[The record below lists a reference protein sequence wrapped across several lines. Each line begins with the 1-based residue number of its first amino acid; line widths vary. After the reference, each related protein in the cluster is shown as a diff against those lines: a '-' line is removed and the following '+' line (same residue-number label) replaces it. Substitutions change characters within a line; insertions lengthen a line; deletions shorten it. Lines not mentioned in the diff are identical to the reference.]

1 MGHIR
6 NIGIMAHIDA
16 GKTTVS
22 ERLLFISGRQ
32 HKIGEVHDGDTT
44 MDWMV
49 QERERGITI
58 TSAVTTFNWDV
69 NPKPPVGDAVLP
81 IKGEM
86 HLIDTPGHVDFT
98 IEVSRSLRVLDGAV
112 TVFDGVHGVEPQT
125 ETVWRQA
132 DRYKVPRIGFINKMD
147 RIGADYWRSL
157 KSMEERFGEHC
168 APAALPIGTESNHE
182 GIVELVERRAWTWG
196 DPDDPNGYE
205 VGEVPA
211 DMVDEVEEA
220 RNILLERIAIADD
233 AFAMTW
239 LDTPDAITVNDIHAA
254 IRRAVIANKLVPVL
268 CGAALRNKGI
278 QPLLNAIVLW
288 LPSPDDVPEVDGI
301 NPITKQPEHRP
312 HDPKGP
318 LAGLAFKVAMMGDD
332 GRRLVFV
339 RLYSGT
345 LTAGAE
351 ILNPGKG
358 IKEKVSRIFMMHANQ
373 RDRKD
378 AIGAGNIFG
387 VLGLKHTKTGD
398 TICDPAK
405 PILLEQIDAY
415 EPVISQSIE
424 PETTRDRDKLLETL
438 GKLADEDPTFK
449 WREDSQ
455 TGQTIISGM
464 GELHLDVLADRVRRE
479 FEVPVRIGKPQVVYR
494 ETITASGVE
503 EDIFERHADN
513 DFLFGQ
519 VAVRVKPRERGE
531 GNLIEWDFPK
541 DAPKDAPKEPPK
553 EALSA
558 KEKAREGRTVVDSAY
573 PWFTEDLKKQI
584 LLGLE
589 NQLNSGVLSG
599 DPIQDVLV
607 TVAHVGW
614 REGITKQVGY
624 TIAASGALR
633 KALQAA
639 KPARLA
645 PIANVEVSTP
655 PEYTGDVIGSLNQ
668 RRGRIENME
677 EISPQVSHI
686 KAQVPIERM
695 FGYSTE
701 LRSMS
706 QGRASFQMTFSH
718 YDIA

>member
-1 MGHIR
+1 
-6 NIGIMAHIDA
+6 
-16 GKTTVS
+16 
-22 ERLLFISGRQ
+22 
-32 HKIGEVHDGDTT
+32 

-58 TSAVTTFNWDV
+58 TSAVTTFNWEV
-69 NPKPPVGDAVLP
+69 EPKSVQSATGTPLP
-81 IKGEM
+81 SKAEM

-125 ETVWRQA
+125 EAVWRQA

-157 KSMEERFGEHC
+157 HSMEERFGEHC
-168 APAALPIGTESNHE
+168 APAALPIGTENKHR
-182 GIVELVERRAWTWG
+182 GMVELVERRAWIWS
-196 DPDDPNGYE
+196 DPDDPRAFSIE
-205 VGEVPA
+205 DVPG
-211 DMVDEVEEA
+211 DMTDDVEKA

-233 AFAMTW
+233 DFALTW
-239 LDTPDAITVNDIHAA
+239 LEDPDSLDVPTIHAA
-254 IRRAVIANKLVPVL
+254 IRRATIAGKLVPVL
-268 CGAALRNKGI
+268 CGAALRNKGV
-278 QPLLNAIVLW
+278 QPLLNAIVQW
-288 LPSPDDVPEVDGI
+288 LPSPDDVPEVEGVH
-301 NPITKQPEHRP
+301 PTTREPERRP

-345 LTAGAE
+345 LVAGAE
-351 ILNPGKG
+351 ILNPAKG

-373 RDRKD
+373 RERKD
-378 AIGAGNIFG
+378 SVGAGNIIG

-424 PETTRDRDKLLETL
+424 PEQTRDRDKLLETL
-438 GKLADEDPTFK
+438 GKLADEDPTFR
-449 WREDSQ
+449 WREDPQ

-479 FEVPVRIGKPQVVYR
+479 FEVPARIGKPQVVYR
-494 ETITASGVE
+494 ETITSSAVE
-503 EDIFERHADN
+503 EELFERQAEGDN
-513 DFLFGQ
+513 IFGQ
-519 VAVRVKPRERGE
+519 VVVRIKPRDRGE
-531 GNLIEWDFPK
+531 GNLIEWTFP
-541 DAPKDAPKEPPK
+541 
-553 EALSA
+553 
-558 KEKAREGRTVVDSAY
+558 REENGVMPVL
-573 PWFTEDLKKQI
+573 PWFNADVKGKIQAAI
-584 LLGLE
+584 E
-589 NQLNSGVLSG
+589 NQLGSGVLSG
-599 DPIQDVLV
+599 DPLEDVHV
-607 TVAHVGW
+607 IIANVGW
-614 REGITKQVGY
+614 REGMTKTVGY
-624 TIAASGALR
+624 SIAAAGALR

-639 KPARLA
+639 NPARLA
-645 PIANVEVSTP
+645 PIANVEVATP
-655 PEYTGDVIGSLNQ
+655 PEYTGDIIGSLNQ

>member
-1 MGHIR
+1 MANPTPKKSTMAHVR

-22 ERLLFISGRQ
+22 ERLLFVSGRE
-32 HKIGEVHDGDTT
+32 HKIGEVHDGETT

-58 TSAVTTFNWDV
+58 TSAVTTFNWEV
-69 NPKPPVGDAVLP
+69 EPKNAPLP
-81 IKGEM
+81 AGSTVVPLPAKAEM

-132 DRYKVPRIGFINKMD
+132 DRYRVPRIGFINKMD
-147 RIGADYWRSL
+147 RIGADYWRSFH
-157 KSMEERFGEHC
+157 SMEERFGEHV
-168 APAALPIGTESNHE
+168 APAALPIGTENRHR
-182 GIVELVERRAWTWG
+182 GIVEVIERRAWVWT
-196 DPDDPNGYE
+196 DPDDPRSYSIE
-205 VGEVPA
+205 DVPA
-211 DMVDEVEEA
+211 DMVDDVEKA
-220 RNILLERIAIADD
+220 RSILLERVAIADD
-233 AFAMTW
+233 DFAMAW
-239 LDTPDAITVNDIHAA
+239 LEDPESVDVATIHAA
-254 IRRAVIANKLVPVL
+254 IRKATIHNKLVPVL
-268 CGAALRNKGI
+268 CGAALRNKGV

-288 LPSPDDVPEVDGI
+288 LPSPDDVPEVEGVH
-301 NPITKQPEHRP
+301 PTTREPEKRP

-351 ILNPGKG
+351 ILNPAKG

-373 RDRKD
+373 RERKD
-378 AIGAGNIFG
+378 SVGAGNIFG

-398 TICDPAK
+398 TICDPNK

-424 PETTRDRDKLLETL
+424 PETTRDRDKMLETL
-438 GKLADEDPTFK
+438 GKLADEDPTFR
-449 WREDSQ
+449 WREDQQ

-464 GELHLDVLADRVRRE
+464 GELHLDVLTDRVRRE
-479 FEVPVRIGKPQVVYR
+479 FDVPVRIGKPQVVYR
-494 ETITASGVE
+494 ETITSSAVE
-503 EDIFERHADN
+503 EEIFERQAEGDI
-513 DFLFGQ
+513 LYGQ
-519 VAVRVKPRERGE
+519 VAVRVKPRERGT
-531 GNLIEWDFPK
+531 GNLVEWSFP
-541 DAPKDAPKEPPK
+541 
-553 EALSA
+553 
-558 KEKAREGRTVVDSAY
+558 REDNGVMPVL
-573 PWFTEDLKKQI
+573 PWFTADVKNKVQSAI
-584 LLGLE
+584 E
-589 NQLNSGVLSG
+589 NQLGSGVLSG
-599 DPIQDVLV
+599 DPLEDVHV
-607 TVAHVGW
+607 VIAHVGW
-614 REGITKQVGY
+614 REGTNKTVGY
-624 TIAASGALR
+624 SIAASGALR
-633 KALQAA
+633 KALQNAN
-639 KPARLA
+639 PARLA
-645 PIANVEVSTP
+645 PIANVEVATP
-655 PEYTGDVIGSLNQ
+655 PEYTGDIIGSLNQ

>member
-1 MGHIR
+1 MAHIR

-22 ERLLFISGRQ
+22 ERLLFISGRA

-58 TSAVTTFNWDV
+58 TSAVTTFNWEV
-69 NPKPPVGDAVLP
+69 EPKSVQPAVGTPLP
-81 IKGEM
+81 SKAEM

-125 ETVWRQA
+125 EAVWRQA

-157 KSMEERFGEHC
+157 HSMEERFGEHC
-168 APAALPIGTESNHE
+168 APAALPIGTENRHR
-182 GIVELVERRAWTWG
+182 GMVELVERRAWIWS
-196 DPDDPNGYE
+196 DPDDPRAFSI
-205 VGEVPA
+205 VDVPG
-211 DMVDEVEEA
+211 DMTDDVEKA

-233 AFAMTW
+233 DFALTW
-239 LDTPDAITVNDIHAA
+239 LEDPDSLDVPTIHAA
-254 IRRAVIANKLVPVL
+254 IRRATIAGKLVPVL
-268 CGAALRNKGI
+268 CGAALRNKGV
-278 QPLLNAIVLW
+278 QPLLNAIVQW
-288 LPSPDDVPEVDGI
+288 LPSPDDVPEIEGVH
-301 NPITKQPEHRP
+301 PTTREPERRP

-345 LTAGAE
+345 LVAGAE
-351 ILNPGKG
+351 ILNPAKG

-373 RDRKD
+373 RERKD
-378 AIGAGNIFG
+378 SVGAGNIIG

-424 PETTRDRDKLLETL
+424 PEQTRDRDKLLETL
-438 GKLADEDPTFK
+438 AKLADEDPTFR
-449 WREDSQ
+449 WREDPQ

-479 FEVPVRIGKPQVVYR
+479 FEVPARIGKPQVVYR
-494 ETITASGVE
+494 ETITSSAVE
-503 EDIFERHADN
+503 EELFERQAEGDN
-513 DFLFGQ
+513 IFGQ
-519 VAVRVKPRERGE
+519 VTVRIKPRDRGE
-531 GNLIEWDFPK
+531 GNLIEWTFP
-541 DAPKDAPKEPPK
+541 
-553 EALSA
+553 
-558 KEKAREGRTVVDSAY
+558 REENGVMPVL
-573 PWFTEDLKKQI
+573 PWFNADVKGKIQAAI
-584 LLGLE
+584 E
-589 NQLNSGVLSG
+589 NQLGSGVLSG
-599 DPIQDVLV
+599 DPIEDVHV
-607 TVAHVGW
+607 IIANVGW
-614 REGITKQVGY
+614 REGMTKTVGY
-624 TIAASGALR
+624 SIAAAGALR

-639 KPARLA
+639 NPARLA
-645 PIANVEVSTP
+645 PIANVEVATP
-655 PEYTGDVIGSLNQ
+655 PEYTGDIIGSLNQ

>member
-1 MGHIR
+1 MSNPPKKSSMAHIR

-22 ERLLFISGRQ
+22 ERLLFISGRE

-58 TSAVTTFNWDV
+58 TSAVTTFVWDV
-69 NPKPPVGDAVLP
+69 DPKPPAGAATLP
-81 IKGEM
+81 AKAEM

-132 DRYKVPRIGFINKMD
+132 DRYRVPRIGFINKMD

-168 APAALPIGTESNHE
+168 APAAIPIGTESQHK
-182 GIVELVERRAWTWG
+182 GMIELVDRRAWTWT
-196 DPDDPNGYE
+196 DPDDPRGYE
-205 VGEVPA
+205 VGEVPSH
-211 DMVDEVEEA
+211 MVDEVEDA
-220 RNILLERIAIADD
+220 RAILLERIAIADD
-233 AFAMTW
+233 EFALTW
-239 LDTPDAITVNDIHAA
+239 LESPDSLTTNDIHAA
-254 IRRAVIANKLVPVL
+254 IRRAVIAGKLVPVL

-278 QPLLNAIVLW
+278 QPLLNAIVMW
-288 LPSPDDVPEVDGI
+288 LPSPDDVPEVEGVH
-301 NPITKQPEHRP
+301 PTTRAPEKRP

-358 IKEKVSRIFMMHANQ
+358 LKEKVSRIFLMHANQ
-373 RDRKD
+373 RERKESV
-378 AIGAGNIFG
+378 GAGNIVG

-398 TICDPAK
+398 TICDPGK

-424 PETTRDRDKLLETL
+424 PETTRDRDKMLETL
-438 GKLADEDPTFK
+438 GKLADEDPTFR
-449 WREDSQ
+449 WREDTQ

-494 ETITASGVE
+494 ETITQSAVE
-503 EDIFERHADN
+503 EEIFERQAEGD
-513 DFLFGQ
+513 LLYGQ
-519 VAVRVKPRERGE
+519 VAVRIKPRDRGE
-531 GNLIEWDFPK
+531 GNLVEWAFPK
-541 DAPKDAPKEPPK
+541 AEEGAEPPI
-553 EALSA
+553 L
-558 KEKAREGRTVVDSAY
+558 
-573 PWFTEDLKKQI
+573 PWFSADIKQRI
-584 LLGLE
+584 QVGID
-589 NQLNSGVLSG
+589 NQLTSGVISG
-599 DPIQDVLV
+599 DPVQDVHV
-607 TVAHVGW
+607 IIAHVGW
-614 REGITKQVGY
+614 KEGITKTVGY
-624 TIAASGALR
+624 TIAASTVLR
-633 KALQAA
+633 KAMQAA
-639 KPARLA
+639 KPTRLA
-645 PIANVEVSTP
+645 PIANVEVATP
-655 PEYTGDVIGSLNQ
+655 PEYTGDIIGSLNQ
-668 RRGRIENME
+668 RRGRIEHME
-677 EISPQVSHI
+677 EISSQVSHI

-718 YDIA
+718 YDIG

>member
-1 MGHIR
+1 MATPNQPAKKSGMAHVR

-22 ERLLFISGRQ
+22 ERLLYLTGKE
-32 HKIGEVHDGDTT
+32 HKMGEVHDGDTT

-58 TSAVTTFNWDV
+58 TSAVTTMLWETPAWLV
-69 NPKPPVGDAVLP
+69 PAGAKVTKAE
-81 IKGEM
+81 I

-112 TVFDGVHGVEPQT
+112 TVFDGVAGVEPQT

-132 DRYKVPRIGFINKMD
+132 DRYKVPRIGFVNKMD
-147 RIGADYWRSL
+147 RIGADYWRCFHM
-157 KSMEERFGEHC
+157 MEERFGEHC
-168 APAALPIGTESNHE
+168 APAALPIGLEGKHR
-182 GIVELVERRAWTWG
+182 GIVELVERRAWEWPDG
-196 DPDDPNGYE
+196 DDPRNRVQIDIPG
-205 VGEVPA
+205 
-211 DMVDEVEEA
+211 DMVEDVEKA
-220 RNILLERIAIADD
+220 RAILLERVAIADD
-233 AFAMTW
+233 DFAMRY
-239 LDTPDAITVNDIHAA
+239 LEEPDALTEPEIHQA

-268 CGAALRNKGI
+268 CGAALRNKGV
-278 QPLLNAIVLW
+278 QTLLDCIVGW
-288 LPSPDDVPEVDGI
+288 LPSPDDVPEIAGI
-301 NPITKQPEHRP
+301 NPVTKQPETRP
-312 HDPKGP
+312 HDPKAP
-318 LAGLAFKVAMMGDD
+318 VAGLAFKVAMMGDD

-345 LTAGAE
+345 LTAGME
-351 ILNPGKG
+351 VLNPGKNK
-358 IKEKVSRIFMMHANQ
+358 KEKVSRIFLMHANQ
-373 RDRKD
+373 RDRRES
-378 AIGAGNIFG
+378 IGAGNIFG
-387 VLGLKHTKTGD
+387 VPGLKDTKTGD

-424 PETTRDRDKLLETL
+424 PEQTRDRDKLLETL
-438 GKLADEDPTFK
+438 GKLADEDPTFR
-449 WREDSQ
+449 WREDPQ

-479 FEVPVRIGKPQVVYR
+479 FGVDVRIGRPQVVYR
-494 ETITASGVE
+494 ETITASGIGDEV
-503 EDIFERHADN
+503 FERQAESGE
-513 DFLFGQ
+513 FVFGH
-519 VAVRVKPRERGE
+519 VAVRVKPAERGA
-531 GNLIEWDFPK
+531 GNSVQWQFPPAGQ
-541 DAPKDAPKEPPK
+541 DAP
-553 EALSA
+553 L
-558 KEKAREGRTVVDSAY
+558 
-573 PWFTEDLKKQI
+573 PWFTDALQSAVR
-584 LLGLE
+584 LGLD

-599 DPIQDVLV
+599 DALQDVIV
-607 TVAHVGW
+607 TVSHVAW
-614 REGITKQVGY
+614 REGLKNLVGY

-633 KALQAA
+633 KALQDA

-706 QGRASFQMTFSH
+706 QGRAAFQMTFSH

>member
-1 MGHIR
+1 MAHIR

-22 ERLLFISGRQ
+22 ERLLFLSGRE

-69 NPKPPVGDAVLP
+69 TPKNATAGVLP
-81 IKGEM
+81 SKAEV

-157 KSMEERFGEHC
+157 HMMEERFGEHC
-168 APAALPIGTESNHE
+168 APAALPIGTEGNHR
-182 GIVELVERRAWTWG
+182 GIVELVEQRAWVWEDKN
-196 DPDDPNGYE
+196 DPVNYE
-205 VGEVPA
+205 LIDVPA
-211 DMVDEVEEA
+211 DMLEDVEKA

-233 AFAMTW
+233 EFAMAW
-239 LDTPDAITVNDIHAA
+239 LETPDALSTNDIHAA

-278 QPLLNAIVLW
+278 QPLLNAIVQW
-288 LPSPDDVPEVDGI
+288 LPSPDDVPEIEGVD
-301 NPITKQPEHRP
+301 PKTKEPATRP
-312 HDPKGP
+312 HDPKAP

-345 LTAGAE
+345 LTAGME
-351 ILNPGKG
+351 VLNPTKG
-358 IKEKVSRIFMMHANQ
+358 IKEKVSRIFLMHANE
-373 RDRKD
+373 RERKESVT
-378 AIGAGNIFG
+378 AGNIVG

-424 PETTRDRDKLLETL
+424 PEQTRDRDKLLETL
-438 GKLADEDPTFK
+438 GKLADEDPTFR
-449 WREDSQ
+449 WREDPQ

-479 FEVPVRIGKPQVVYR
+479 FEVPARIGRPQVVYR
-494 ETITASGVE
+494 ETITANAHE
-503 EDIFERHADN
+503 EDTFERQAEGDYLYGN
-513 DFLFGQ
+513 I
-519 VAVRVKPRERGE
+519 AVRVKPRERGA
-531 GNLIEWDFPK
+531 GNLVEWAFP
-541 DAPKDAPKEPPK
+541 P
-553 EALSA
+553 
-558 KEKAREGRTVVDSAY
+558 EGTTL
-573 PWFTEDLKKQI
+573 PWFTEEVKRLVNVGID
-584 LLGLE
+584 
-589 NQLNSGVLSG
+589 NQLNSGVISG
-599 DPIQDVLV
+599 DPTQDILV
-607 TVAHVGW
+607 TITNVGW
-614 REGITKQVGY
+614 REGITKLVGH

-633 KALQAA
+633 KAMNAA

-655 PEYTGDVIGSLNQ
+655 PEYTGDVIGSINQ
-668 RRGRIENME
+668 RRGSIENME
-677 EISPQVSHI
+677 EITPQVSHI
-686 KAQVPIERM
+686 KALVPIERM

>member
-1 MGHIR
+1 MATPTPTPKKSGMAHVR

-22 ERLLFISGRQ
+22 ERLLFVTGRE
-32 HKIGEVHDGDTT
+32 HKMGEVHDGDTT
-44 MDWMV
+44 MDWMI

-58 TSAVTTFNWDV
+58 TSAVTTMLWPFPTATPGKTWSGGV
-69 NPKPPVGDAVLP
+69 AGAGKSAE
-81 IKGEM
+81 I

-112 TVFDGVHGVEPQT
+112 TVFDGVAGVEPQT

-132 DRYKVPRIGFINKMD
+132 DRYKVPRIGFVNKMD
-147 RIGADYWRSL
+147 RIGADYWRCL
-157 KSMEERFGEHC
+157 TMMEERFGEHC
-168 APAALPIGTESNHE
+168 APAALPIGLENKHR
-182 GIVELVERRAWTWG
+182 GIVDLVEMVAWEWTDG
-196 DPDDPNGYE
+196 DDPRSYHQIDIPGDM
-205 VGEVPA
+205 A
-211 DMVDEVEEA
+211 DDVAKA
-220 RNILLERIAIADD
+220 RGLLLERTAIADD
-233 AFAMTW
+233 DFAMKY
-239 LDTPDAITVNDIHAA
+239 LEDADSITPADLHAA
-254 IRRAVIANKLVPVL
+254 IRRGVIANKLVPVL

-278 QPLLNAIVLW
+278 QPLIDAIVAW
-288 LPSPDDVPEVDGI
+288 LPSPDDVPEIQGI
-301 NPITKQPEHRP
+301 NPTTKAVETRP
-312 HDPKGP
+312 HDPKAP
-318 LAGLAFKVAMMGDD
+318 LAALAFKVAMMGDD

-339 RLYSGT
+339 RIYSGT
-345 LTAGAE
+345 LNAGAE
-351 ILNPGKG
+351 VLNPGRGK
-358 IKEKVSRIFMMHANQ
+358 KEKVSRIFLMHANQ
-373 RDRKD
+373 RERKES
-378 AIGAGNIFG
+378 IGAGHIVG
-387 VLGLKHTKTGD
+387 VLGLKDTKTGD

-424 PETTRDRDKLLETL
+424 PEQTRDRDKMLETL

-449 WREDSQ
+449 WREDGQ

-479 FEVPVRIGKPQVVYR
+479 FGVDVRIGKPQVVYR
-494 ETITASGVE
+494 ETITQSGVAE
-503 EDIFERHADN
+503 EVFERQSETGE
-513 DFLFGQ
+513 LVFGQ
-519 VAVRVKPRERGE
+519 VAVRVKPLERGE
-531 GNLIEWDFPK
+531 GNSIQWQFPP
-541 DAPKDAPKEPPK
+541 AAQ
-553 EALSA
+553 
-558 KEKAREGRTVVDSAY
+558 EGQL
-573 PWFTEDLKKQI
+573 PWFTKELQTAI
-584 LLGLE
+584 QLGLE
-589 NQLNSGVLSG
+589 NQLNSGPVNG
-599 DPIQDVLV
+599 DALQDVSV
-607 TVAHVGW
+607 TVSHVAW
-614 REGITKQVGY
+614 REGLKANLVGY

-633 KALQAA
+633 KAMLDA

-701 LRSMS
+701 IRSLT

>member
-1 MGHIR
+1 MASPNPAPKKSAMAHIR

-22 ERLLFISGRQ
+22 ERLLYLSGRE

-58 TSAVTTFNWDV
+58 TSAVTTFNWEV
-69 NPKPPVGDAVLP
+69 APKSPAAAAGTIALP
-81 IKGEM
+81 SKAEM

-112 TVFDGVHGVEPQT
+112 TVFDGVSGVEPQT

-157 KSMEERFGEHC
+157 HMMEERFGEHC
-168 APAALPIGTESNHE
+168 APAALPIGTENKHR
-182 GIVELVERRAWTWG
+182 GIVELVERRAWVW
-196 DPDDPNGYE
+196 DDPQDPVSVE
-205 VGEVPA
+205 IVDVPA
-211 DMVDEVEEA
+211 DMVDDVEKA

-233 AFAMTW
+233 EFAMTW
-239 LDTPDAITVNDIHAA
+239 LETPDALSTNDIHAA

-288 LPSPDDVPEVDGI
+288 LPSPDDVAEIDGVD
-301 NPITKQPEHRP
+301 PKTREPLHRP
-312 HDPKGP
+312 HDPKAP

-345 LTAGAE
+345 LTAGMDV
-351 ILNPGKG
+351 LNPTRG
-358 IKEKVSRIFMMHANQ
+358 IKEKVSRIFQMHANK
-373 RDRKD
+373 RDRIES
-378 AIGAGNIFG
+378 IGAGNIVG

-424 PETTRDRDKLLETL
+424 PEQTRDRDKLLETL
-438 GKLADEDPTFK
+438 AKLADEDPTFR
-449 WREDSQ
+449 WREDPQ

-479 FEVPVRIGKPQVVYR
+479 FEVPARIGKPQVVYR
-494 ETITASGVE
+494 ETITATASE
-503 EDIFERHADN
+503 EDTFERQSEGDYLYGN
-513 DFLFGQ
+513 IG
-519 VAVRVKPRERGE
+519 VRIKPLERGTGNVVEWAFPPE
-531 GNLIEWDFPK
+531 G
-541 DAPKDAPKEPPK
+541 
-553 EALSA
+553 
-558 KEKAREGRTVVDSAY
+558 TVL
-573 PWFTEDLKKQI
+573 PWFTEELKRIIK
-584 LLGLE
+584 LGID

-599 DPIQDVLV
+599 DPAQDIH
-607 TVAHVGW
+607 VAITHVGW
-614 REGITKQVGY
+614 KEGINKPVGA

-633 KALQAA
+633 KAMQAA

-655 PEYTGDVIGSLNQ
+655 PEYTGDVIGSINQ
-668 RRGRIENME
+668 RRGQIENME
-677 EISPQVSHI
+677 EITPQVSHI
-686 KAQVPIERM
+686 KALVPIERM